1 MQILANLNLSNLY
14 GSVRLTPHKNKKE
27 NFMKKIISIFT
38 CFFIILGFAQIS
50 YAESDTLKKLKKQG
64 YATVAVAN
72 EPPYSDIKSDGY
84 VTGAAPD
91 VARAVLEVLGVNEIR
106 AQVIMYGA
114 MIPALQARRVDMA
127 TSGLYIKP
135 GRCESIIYSEPD
147 LCGAEAF
154 AVPAGNPNNLLTYE
168 DIAANPDLKMT
179 TCAGCAEEKYAL
191 ERGVQAGQIVYFDTP
206 PSGIKMLQQGRVDVF
221 ALSGLGTQDLLQKTN
236 DPNLELIMPISGV
249 PIGCAGAAFN
259 MNDIEFRAEYNMALA
274 KLKATGEFAAIIEPY
289 GFSAEATAGES
300 YLTRC
305 PDGK

>member
-1 MQILANLNLSNLY
+1 
-14 GSVRLTPHKNKKE
+14 
-27 NFMKKIISIFT
+27 MKKIITLFT
-38 CFFIILGFAQIS
+38 CFFLVLGFTQTS
-50 YAESDTLKKLKKQG
+50 SAESDTLKKLKKQG

-91 VARAVLEVLGVNEIR
+91 VARAVLAVLGVPELK
-106 AQVIMYGA
+106 AEVIMYGA

-168 DIAANPDLKMT
+168 DIAANPALKMT

-191 ERGVQAGQIVYFDTP
+191 ERGVSADQIVYFDAP

-221 ALSGLGTQDLLQKTN
+221 ALSGLGTADLLNKTN
-236 DPNLELIMPISGV
+236 DPNLELIMPVTGV
-249 PIGCAGAAFN
+249 PLGCAGAAFN
-259 MNDIEFRAEYNMALA
+259 KDDLEFRSEYNMALA
-274 KLKATGEFAAIIEPY
+274 MLKATGEFAAIIEPY
-289 GFSAEATAGES
+289 GFAAEATASKS
-300 YLTRC
+300 YLTQC
-305 PDGK
+305 PDGM

>member
-1 MQILANLNLSNLY
+1 
-14 GSVRLTPHKNKKE
+14 
-27 NFMKKIISIFT
+27 MKKIILSLA
-38 CFFIILGFAQIS
+38 CFLIMMGSAITSF
-50 YAESDTLKKLKKQG
+50 AESKTLTKLKKQG

-84 VTGAAPD
+84 VSGAAPD
-91 VARAVLEVLGVNEIR
+91 VARAVMAKLGVPELK

-135 GRCESIIYSEPD
+135 GRCESIIYLEPD

-154 AVPAGNPNNLLTYE
+154 AVPAGNPNNLKTYE
-168 DIAANPDLKMT
+168 DIAANSSITMT

-191 ERGVQAGQIVYFDTP
+191 ERGVSADQIKYFTDP

-221 ALSGLGTQDLLQKTN
+221 ALSGLGTQDLLKKTN
-236 DPNLELIMPISGV
+236 DSNLELVMPITGV
-249 PIGCAGAAFN
+249 PMGCAGAAFS
-259 MNDIEFRAEYNMALA
+259 MDDTEFRDEYNVALA
-274 KLKATGEFAAIIEPY
+274 SLKSSGEFAAIIEPY
-289 GFSAEATAGES
+289 GFSAEATATKS
-300 YLTRC
+300 YKGLC

>member
-1 MQILANLNLSNLY
+1 MQILANLNLSNFY
-14 GSVRLTPHKNKKE
+14 GNVKLASHNNTKE
-27 NFMKKIISIFT
+27 NFMKKILSIFT
-38 CFFIILGFAQIS
+38 CFFIILGFVQTS

-91 VARAVLEVLGVNEIR
+91 VARAVLEVLGVNELR

-191 ERGVQAGQIVYFDTP
+191 ERGVSADQIVYFDTP

-221 ALSGLGTQDLLQKTN
+221 ALSGLGTADLLKKTN
-236 DPNLELIMPISGV
+236 DPSIELVMPVAGV
-249 PIGCAGAAFN
+249 PMGCAGAAFN
-259 MNDIEFRAEYNMALA
+259 MDDKEFRSEYNRALA
-274 KLKATGEFAAIIEPY
+274 FLKATGQFAAIIEPY
-289 GFSAEATAGES
+289 GFSAAATATKS
-300 YLTRC
+300 YLTQC
-305 PDGK
+305 PDGE

>member
-1 MQILANLNLSNLY
+1 MLN
-14 GSVRLTPHKNKKE
+14 
-27 NFMKKIISIFT
+27 
-38 CFFIILGFAQIS
+38 ILGVEELK
-50 YAESDTLKKLKKQG
+50 AE
-64 YATVAVAN
+64 
-72 EPPYSDIKSDGY
+72 
-84 VTGAAPD
+84 
-91 VARAVLEVLGVNEIR
+91 
-106 AQVIMYGA
+106 VIMYGA
-114 MIPALQARRVDMA
+114 MIPALQAKRVDMA

-135 GRCESIIYSEPD
+135 DRCESIIYSEPD

-259 MNDIEFRAEYNMALA
+259 MNDLEFRAEYNMALA

>member
-1 MQILANLNLSNLY
+1 
-14 GSVRLTPHKNKKE
+14 
-27 NFMKKIISIFT
+27 MKKIISIFT
-38 CFFIILGFAQIS
+38 CFFIILGFAQTS

-91 VARAVLEVLGVNEIR
+91 VARAVLEVLGVNELR

-191 ERGVQAGQIVYFDTP
+191 ERGVSADQIVYFDTP

-221 ALSGLGTQDLLQKTN
+221 ALSGLGTADLLKKTN
-236 DPNLELIMPISGV
+236 DPSIALVMPVAGV
-249 PIGCAGAAFN
+249 PMGCAGAAFN
-259 MNDIEFRAEYNMALA
+259 MDDKEFRSEYNRALA
-274 KLKATGEFAAIIEPY
+274 FLKATGKFAAIIEPY
-289 GFSAEATAGES
+289 GFSAAANCYEVIFDAMS
-300 YLTRC
+300 
-305 PDGK
+305 

>member
-1 MQILANLNLSNLY
+1 
-14 GSVRLTPHKNKKE
+14 
-27 NFMKKIISIFT
+27 MKKIISLFT
-38 CFFIILGFAQIS
+38 CFFIVLGFTQVS
-50 YAESDTLKKLKKQG
+50 YAESDTLKRLKKQG

-91 VARAVLEVLGVNEIR
+91 VARAVLNVLGVPDLKAE
-106 AQVIMYGA
+106 VIMYGA

-168 DIAANPDLKMT
+168 DIAANPSLKMT

-191 ERGVQAGQIVYFDTP
+191 ERGVSADQIVYFDAP

-221 ALSGLGTQDLLQKTN
+221 ALSGLRYSRS
-236 DPNLELIMPISGV
+236 I
-249 PIGCAGAAFN
+249 
-259 MNDIEFRAEYNMALA
+259 
-274 KLKATGEFAAIIEPY
+274 
-289 GFSAEATAGES
+289 
-300 YLTRC
+300 
-305 PDGK
+305 

>member
-1 MQILANLNLSNLY
+1 
-14 GSVRLTPHKNKKE
+14 
-27 NFMKKIISIFT
+27 MKKIISIFT
-38 CFFIILGFAQIS
+38 CFVIVLGFAQTT
-50 YAESDTLKKLKKQG
+50 YAESDTLKRLKKQG

-91 VARAVLEVLGVNEIR
+91 VARAVLKVLGVDDLR

-168 DIAANPDLKMT
+168 DIAANPSLKMT

-191 ERGVQAGQIVYFDTP
+191 ERGVSADQIVYFDAP

-221 ALSGLGTQDLLQKTN
+221 ALSGLGTADLLNKTN
-236 DPNLELIMPISGV
+236 DPSLQLVMPVTGV
-249 PIGCAGAAFN
+249 PMGCAGAAFN
-259 MNDIEFRAEYNMALA
+259 MDDKEFRAEYNMALA
-274 KLKATGEFAAIIEPY
+274 SIKANGEFAAIIEPY
-289 GFSAEATAGES
+289 GFSAAATATKS
-300 YLTRC
+300 YLAQC
-305 PDGK
+305 PAGE

>member
-1 MQILANLNLSNLY
+1 
-14 GSVRLTPHKNKKE
+14 
-27 NFMKKIISIFT
+27 MKKIISIFT
-38 CFFIILGFAQIS
+38 CFFLVLGLAQTS
-50 YAESDTLKKLKKQG
+50 SAESETLKRLKKQG

-91 VARAVLEVLGVNEIR
+91 VARAVLAVLGVPELK
-106 AQVIMYGA
+106 AEVIMYGA

-168 DIAANPDLKMT
+168 DIAANPALKMT

-191 ERGVQAGQIVYFDTP
+191 ERGVSADQIVYFDAP

-221 ALSGLGTQDLLQKTN
+221 ALSGLGTADLLNKTN
-236 DPNLELIMPISGV
+236 DPNLELIMPVTGV
-249 PIGCAGAAFN
+249 PMGCAGAAFN
-259 MNDIEFRAEYNMALA
+259 KDDLEFRSEYNMALA
-274 KLKATGEFAAIIEPY
+274 MLKATGEFEAIITPY
-289 GFSAEATAGES
+289 GFSAAATASKS
-300 YLTRC
+300 YLTQC
-305 PDGK
+305 PDGM